1 MTCVPV
7 LQLDS
12 VDSTLLEAER
22 QASAGRTGPLV
33 ICAREQTGGLGRHGR
48 VWASPPGNLY
58 WTMLLDT
65 AADRP
70 RDAGLA
76 FAAGLA
82 VRDALIGLDVPA
94 DRLQLKWPNDVL
106 LDGAKLAGV
115 LARSSQTG
123 AACHTVVGIGINV
136 ATAPE
141 TAAFPAIAL
150 ATTDLAVPPLAILRV
165 ALTTAFLA
173 RRAQWHRDG
182 LAPLRDTVA
191 ACLFGVGT
199 TTRIARDRDRRDLL
213 IGTNEGLDQT
223 GALLLRTPDGVQ
235 HVVIAGD
242 ILA

>member
-1 MTCVPV
+1 MPV
-7 LQLDS
+7 LLLDS

-22 QASAGRTGPLV
+22 QAGAGRTGPLV
-33 ICAREQTGGLGRHGR
+33 ICAREQTGGVGRHGR

-65 AADRP
+65 VADRP

-82 VRDALIGLDVPA
+82 VRDALIGLGVPA
-94 DRLQLKWPNDVL
+94 DRLRLKWPNDVL

-115 LARSSQTG
+115 LARSSQIG
-123 AACHTVVGIGINV
+123 AASHTVVGIGINV

-141 TAAFPAIAL
+141 TAVFPATAL
-150 ATTDLAVPPLAILRV
+150 AATHLAVPPLATLRD

-173 RRAQWHRDG
+173 RRATWHRDG
-182 LAPLRDTVA
+182 LAPLGDAVA
-191 ACLFGVGT
+191 ACLHGVGT
-199 TTRIARDRDRRDLL
+199 PTRIARDRDRRDVLTG
-213 IGTNEGLDQT
+213 INEGLDRT
-223 GALLLRTPDGVQ
+223 GALLIRTRDGVQ

-242 ILA
+242 VLA